1 MYKGS
6 LSVPAQKLSAYHYSS
21 ISQPSDL
28 SRNNADLFYIMD
40 FKGLANAFRSKR
52 LVYRAFED
60 NEADKH
66 FLFAQIENDPVNTTL
81 ADLSMV
87 QPRNKKQT
95 DLLAKRIAES
105 TLGVMICIPP
115 GGDSKED
122 ATPVPIG
129 FLALSCG
136 GAEQV
141 HSRSTS
147 LGIMLATP
155 YQDQGYGKEAIN
167 WALDW
172 AFRYGGYHRVGLT
185 TLSYNERAL
194 HLYKQLGFVEEGR
207 SRETYWHDRKWYDLV
222 GFGILENEWAALRGL
237 EET

>member
-1 MYKGS
+1 M
-6 LSVPAQKLSAYHYSS
+6 
-21 ISQPSDL
+21 DL
-28 SRNNADLFYIMD
+28 
-40 FKGLANAFRSKR
+40 KGLANAFRSKR

-60 NEADKH
+60 NEADKQ
-66 FLFAQIENDPVNTTL
+66 FFFAQIESDPVNTTL
-81 ADLSMV
+81 ADLNMT
-87 QPRNKKQT
+87 QPRSRKQT
-95 DLLAKRIAES
+95 DLLAKRIADS

-115 GGDSKED
+115 AGDSKED

-129 FLALSCG
+129 FLALSGG
-136 GAEQV
+136 GADQV
-141 HSRSTS
+141 HSRSTN

-194 HLYKQLGFVEEGR
+194 HVYKQVGFVEEGR

-222 GFGILENEWAALRGL
+222 GFGILENEWAAMRRL